1 MAEDALCGINGEG
14 MIQVEPLGTLEGKDA
29 TGYRVKF
36 YCGMRLTNKRGAA
49 VLLNTNSAG

>member
-1 MAEDALCGINGEG
+1 